1 MVWPNDWKRRKKV
14 KQDLIDAW
22 RDYRS
27 KGMRFQFAIAA
38 IVVFLIAALAI
49 CVGGDHGGPVAG
61 G

>member
-1 MVWPNDWKRRKKV
+1 MR
-14 KQDLIDAW
+14 QDLIDAW

-27 KGMRFQFAIAA
+27 KGTQFQFAVAA
-38 IVVFLIAALAI
+38 IVIFVIAAFAL